1 MAKLTLEEKLAA
13 VNQLARG
20 PVDDDT
26 VRGLRAGL
34 HDASNMVMARATEI
48 IGERLIDAIIPE
60 LIAVFT
66 SLIQSRQPV
75 SADKLCRAKEALVLA
90 LDALHNIDVDP
101 YLLGLNYIQMEPVYG
116 GKADTAGIVR
126 ANCATALSRLHYHE
140 LALVLAPMLFDAE
153 VQPRIAAVKALKY
166 AGGEAAEV
174 ALHVKIHAGD
184 TAPEVIGEA
193 FIALLDIDPER
204 ELPFVTECLNGGDTE
219 RTEQA
224 ALALGTARL
233 PESFAI
239 LQKFW
244 ASNTDLELRKPLLL
258 AIALTR
264 SDEAFSYLLNIL
276 AEESLTTALHTLDA
290 LAIIYGPEKTR
301 RERIAETIKKRH
313 TPRLADAFM
322 GYFPLG

>member
-1 MAKLTLEEKLAA
+1 
-13 VNQLARG
+13 
-20 PVDDDT
+20 
-26 VRGLRAGL
+26 
-34 HDASNMVMARATEI
+34 
-48 IGERLIDAIIPE
+48 
-60 LIAVFT
+60 
-66 SLIQSRQPV
+66 
-75 SADKLCRAKEALVLA
+75 
-90 LDALHNIDVDP
+90 
-101 YLLGLNYIQMEPVYG
+101 
-116 GKADTAGIVR
+116 
-126 ANCATALSRLHYHE
+126 
-140 LALVLAPMLFDAE
+140 
-153 VQPRIAAVKALKY
+153 VKALKY
-166 AGGEAAEV
+166 TAGEAAEV
-174 ALHVKIHAGD
+174 ALRVKIHAGD

-204 ELPFVTECLNGGDTE
+204 ELPFVTECLHGGDTA

-276 AEESLTTALHTLDA
+276 AEESLTTALHALEA
-290 LAIIYGPEKTR
+290 LAIIYGPEKNR